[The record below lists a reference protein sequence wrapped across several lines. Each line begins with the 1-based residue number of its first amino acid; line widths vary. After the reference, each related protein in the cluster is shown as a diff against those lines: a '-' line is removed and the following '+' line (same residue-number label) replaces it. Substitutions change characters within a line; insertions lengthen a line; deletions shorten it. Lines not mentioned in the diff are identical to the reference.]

1 MDEFGLIE
9 KYLAPLAMGHKGALS
24 LLDDAAIISSRKDY
38 ELIITKDAIAEGVH
52 FLPGTSPELIA
63 KKLLRTN
70 LSDIAAMGG
79 VPKYYLI
86 AAMLTGDIDEK
97 WIGKFSKSLGEE
109 QKIFGIHLIGGD
121 TIKHSGP
128 LSFSLTMMGEV
139 KKGAALKRSGAKPGD
154 GVYVSGTIGDGAL
167 GLKILRGEIKAGK
180 AGEKYLAGR
189 YHIPQ
194 PRLDLGRKLV
204 GIASACMD
212 ISDGLVADLGHIC
225 IASKVSAIIEKEKIP
240 LSPAAKAILKTVPKF
255 WDSIFSGGDDYELLF
270 TVPVAKEKEL
280 QALAPKLGIAI
291 TRIGNIVKKT
301 REKIVVLEKHQPLR
315 LKNKGY
321 SHF

>member
-9 KYLAPLAMGHKGALS
+9 KYLAPLAIGHKGALS

-52 FLPGTSPELIA
+52 FLPNTSPELIA

-86 AAMLTGDIDEK
+86 AAMLTGAIDEK
-97 WIGKFSKSLGEE
+97 WIGRFSKSLGEE

-128 LSFSLTMMGEV
+128 LSFSLTMIGEV

-154 GVYVSGTIGDGAL
+154 GIYVSGTIGDGAL

-180 AGEKYLAGR
+180 AAEKYLAGR

-194 PRLDLGRKLV
+194 PRMDLGLRLA

-212 ISDGLVADLGHIC
+212 ISDGLIADLGHIC
-225 IASKVSAIIEKEKIP
+225 TVSKVSAIIEKEKIP
-240 LSPAAKAILKTVPKF
+240 LSPAVKTILKAAPKF

-270 TVPVAKEKEL
+270 TVPPEKEKNL
-280 QALAPKLGIAI
+280 RMLAGKSGIGI
-291 TRIGNIVKKT
+291 TKIGNITKKIS
-301 REKIVVLEKHQPLR
+301 EKVAILEKNRAFQ
-315 LKNKGY
+315 LKNTGY